1 MDKVSDKWNGYLHVL
16 QPVGFHSFTHSL
28 TLVERG
34 RLGVNCYYYNI
45 VMVD

>member
-28 TLVERG
+28 THSSREGAVRG
-34 RLGVNCYYYNI
+34 
-45 VMVD
+45 